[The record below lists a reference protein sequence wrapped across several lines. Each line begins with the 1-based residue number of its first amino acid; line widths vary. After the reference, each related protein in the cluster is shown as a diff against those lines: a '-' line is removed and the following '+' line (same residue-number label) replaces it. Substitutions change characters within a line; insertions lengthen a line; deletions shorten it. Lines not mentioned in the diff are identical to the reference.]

1 MSSQGTGSR
10 ITPDVAM
17 DLLHKLITESR
28 NVQAAF
34 GSGAGVVAIVFGVVK
49 VGPGGALAVMP
60 RDATIGSPTLMFKT
74 SEAVSWTYGD
84 DRAMPN
90 SGATVPGG
98 PIFSSALCCI
108 LRDGSQLTL
117 FEIWDDR

>member
-1 MSSQGTGSR
+1 MSSQGTGSP
-10 ITPDVAM
+10 ITSDVAM

-34 GSGAGVVAIVFGVVK
+34 GSGVGVVAVVFGVVK
-49 VGPGGALAVMP
+49 VGPGGAIAVMP
-60 RDATIGSPTLMFKT
+60 RNATIGSPTLVFKP
-74 SEAVSWTYGD
+74 SEAISWTYGD

-98 PIFSSALCCI
+98 PTFSSALCCI
-108 LRDGSQLTL
+108 LRDGSQLSF
-117 FEIWDDR
+117 FEIR